1 MSESSFLERLK
12 SHQGGLV
19 RVQAA
24 LRRPVGLGIVDRVEQ
39 LQQQRVSREFN
50 GKIGLLMGV
59 TTACGRAAPGGQ
71 WVKLLIDGSIKKL
84 LLYPGDLKFIG
95 ADDV

>member
-1 MSESSFLERLK
+1 MSESSFLEQLK

-19 RVQAA
+19 QVQAA
-24 LRRPVGLGIVDRVEQ
+24 LHRPVGLGIVDRVEQ

-59 TTACGRAAPGGQ
+59 TTAFSGTNRRSA
-71 WVKLLIDGSIKKL
+71 WVNLLIDGSIKKL